1 MRSSQT
7 AARVGQWWPFVLLLV
22 VGASRWL
29 LVSAKPET
37 EPTLASLT
45 VGCAWAA
52 LLCAA
57 FSLRSLPTGGGAK
70 SLGRG
75 ALAGALLL
83 GGPMLVLVSGVAW
96 ADLRIESSALVMALA
111 LTPVAVGVAAS
122 ALGNASTD
130 SLTGRIWPGI
140 AAVTGL
146 LLVLVEPGLGDVRA
160 DVLLVLAPVMTGLGA
175 AMFASAQPP
184 GLNRASLS
192 QWLPT
197 AALLGGTLL
206 FALACSV
213 SRLRGFPTT
222 PLSWTAVATD
232 GVFALL
238 SVLALARLGA
248 VRWSAQFTLLPL
260 LILLEGIVMVRPV
273 FTTRW
278 LVGLLLVAVASVYLL
293 LPQGE
298 DEPPEPTN

>member
-1 MRSSQT
+1 
-7 AARVGQWWPFVLLLV
+7 VLLLV

-29 LVSAKPET
+29 LISAKPET

-45 VGCAWAA
+45 AGCAWAA
-52 LLCAA
+52 LVCVA
-57 FSLRSLPTGGGAK
+57 FFVRSLPASEGRK
-70 SLGRG
+70 SLAKG

-83 GGPMLVLVSGVAW
+83 GGPMLVLVSGIPG
-96 ADLRIESSALVMALA
+96 IESSALVMALA

-122 ALGNASTD
+122 ALGNESTE

-146 LLVLVEPGLGDVRA
+146 LLVLVEPSFGDVRA
-160 DVLLVLAPVMTGLGA
+160 DVVLVLAPVMTGLGS
-175 AMFASAQPP
+175 AMFASAQQR
-184 GLNRASLS
+184 GLRQVDLS
-192 QWLPT
+192 KWLPT
-197 AALLGGTLL
+197 TALLGATLL
-206 FALACSV
+206 FAAAWGISH
-213 SRLRGFPTT
+213 LRGVPAIS
-222 PLSWTAVATD
+222 LSLTAVATD

-238 SVLALARLGA
+238 SVLALTRLGA

-278 LVGLLLVAVASVYLL
+278 VVGLVLVAAASVYLL
-293 LPQGE
+293 LPQD
-298 DEPPEPTN
+298 DEEPEPTG